1 MYYFNPKTSP
11 QVSGYALSK
20 LRAEEGKACYTP
32 MWKLIRALVINE
44 ISTIGHC
51 KSTTIHVDHKFL
63 FVVSEAAKRT
73 AYGGNK

>member
-1 MYYFNPKTSP
+1 
-11 QVSGYALSK
+11 
-20 LRAEEGKACYTP
+20 

-51 KSTTIHVDHKFL
+51 KSTTIHVYQKFL
-63 FVVSEAAKRT
+63 FIVSEAAKRT